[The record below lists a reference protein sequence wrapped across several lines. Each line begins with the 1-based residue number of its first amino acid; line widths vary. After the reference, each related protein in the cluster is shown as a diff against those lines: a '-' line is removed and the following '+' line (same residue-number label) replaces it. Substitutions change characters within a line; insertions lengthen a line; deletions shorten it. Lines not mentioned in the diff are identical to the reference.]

1 MRMIL
6 ISSRVLLGLLFV
18 VSIFSCETIILR
30 NKKKKKKKI
39 RTEVICNEGIQLRKK
54 KFSFKDKDVQ
64 SIFKTIENIDRKIQT
79 NKLKLTEQTINKFG
93 SSIVYCDSFKSIKL
107 ISEVYVRN
115 LKLASIKHEI
125 YFLDDCN
132 VIAKMTKFAYRSKRI
147 KAIYYYSFHKEK
159 YLGCI
164 VEPIHSL
171 FHKKDKWMDI
181 SDEKIA
187 IDWSQRIYQNI
198 VKHHLSQ
205 SEF

>member
-6 ISSRVLLGLLFV
+6 ISSRMLLGLLFV
-18 VSIFSCETIILR
+18 VSLFSCETIILKH
-30 NKKKKKKKI
+30 KKKKKKKI
-39 RTEVICNEGIQLRKK
+39 RTEVVCKEGLELRKK
-54 KFSFKDKDVQ
+54 KSSYKVKNIPALFN
-64 SIFKTIENIDRKIQT
+64 TIEAIDLKTRL
-79 NKLKLTEQTINKFG
+79 NKLKLTEKIVNKFG
-93 SSIVYCDSFKSIKL
+93 SSLVYNDSIKSVKL

-147 KAIYYYSFHKEK
+147 KAIYYFSFHKEE

-164 VEPIHSL
+164 VEPIHTL

-187 IDWSQRIYQNI
+187 IDWSKRIYQNI
-198 VKHHLSQ
+198 VKHHLLQ
-205 SEF
+205 SEY

>member
-1 MRMIL
+1 MRMIQ
-6 ISSRVLLGLLFV
+6 ISSRILLGLLFV
-18 VSIFSCETIILR
+18 VSLFSCETIILKH
-30 NKKKKKKKI
+30 KKKKKKKI
-39 RTEVICNEGIQLRKK
+39 RTEVVCNDGFLFRKK
-54 KFSFKDKDVQ
+54 KFSFRDKEIL
-64 SIFKTIENIDRKIQT
+64 SIFKTIESIDLKT
-79 NKLKLTEQTINKFG
+79 KLNKLKLTEKTINKFG
-93 SSIVYCDSFKSIKL
+93 SSIVYSDSVKSVKL

-164 VEPIHSL
+164 VEPIHTL

-187 IDWSQRIYQNI
+187 IDWSKRIYQNI
-198 VKHHLSQ
+198 VKHHLLQ

>member
-6 ISSRVLLGLLFV
+6 FSSRIVLGLLFV
-18 VSIFSCETIILR
+18 VSLFSCETIILR
-30 NKKKKKKKI
+30 HKKKKNKKV
-39 RTEVICNEGIQLRKK
+39 RTEVVCNDGIILRNKL
-54 KFSFKDKDVQ
+54 FSLKDKQ
-64 SIFKTIENIDRKIQT
+64 ILSIFKSIESIDLGVKL
-79 NKLKLTEQTINKFG
+79 NKLKLTEKTINKFG
-93 SSIVYCDSFKSIKL
+93 SFTVYSDSVKSVKL

-164 VEPIHSL
+164 VEPIHTL

-198 VKHHLSQ
+198 VKHHLLK

>member
-1 MRMIL
+1 MIQFC
-6 ISSRVLLGLLFV
+6 SRIVLGLLFV
-18 VSIFSCETIILR
+18 VSQASCETIIQR
-30 NKKKKKKKI
+30 HKKKKK
-39 RTEVICNEGIQLRKK
+39 EVLRKETVCNDGIVLRKK
-54 KFSFKDKDVQ
+54 TFSLKDKQVL
-64 SIFKTIENIDRKIQT
+64 SIFKAIDIIDKSTIKK
-79 NKLKLTEQTINKFG
+79 KLKLTEKTINKFG
-93 SSIVYCDSFKSIKL
+93 SFIVYSDSVKSVKL

-198 VKHHLSQ
+198 VKHHLLQ
-205 SEF
+205 SEL

>member
-6 ISSRVLLGLLFV
+6 ISSRILLGLLFV
-18 VSIFSCETIILR
+18 VSLLSCETIILR
-30 NKKKKKKKI
+30 HKKKKKKKS
-39 RTEVICNEGIQLRKK
+39 RTEVVCNDGIVLRKK
-54 KFSFKDKDVQ
+54 IFSLKDKQ
-64 SIFKTIENIDRKIQT
+64 IASIFKAIDSIDKNTLKQ
-79 NKLKLTEQTINKFG
+79 KLKLTEKTINKFG
-93 SSIVYCDSFKSIKL
+93 SFAVYSDSVKSVKL

-125 YFLDDCN
+125 YFIDDCN

-164 VEPIHSL
+164 VEPIHTL

-198 VKHHLSQ
+198 VKHHLLQ
-205 SEF
+205 SEY

>member
-6 ISSRVLLGLLFV
+6 FSSRLVLGLLFV
-18 VSIFSCETIILR
+18 ISLFSCETIILR
-30 NKKKKKKKI
+30 HKKKKKKKL
-39 RTEVICNEGIQLRKK
+39 RTEVVCNDGIVLRKK
-54 KFSFKDKDVQ
+54 IYSLKDIQVL
-64 SIFKTIENIDRKIQT
+64 SIFRAIDVIDNNTLKH
-79 NKLKLTEQTINKFG
+79 KLKLTEQTINKFG
-93 SSIVYCDSFKSIKL
+93 SFTVYSDSIKSVKL

-164 VEPIHSL
+164 VEPIHTF
-171 FHKKDKWMDI
+171 FHRKDKWMNI

-187 IDWSQRIYQNI
+187 IDWSQRIYLNI
-198 VKHHLSQ
+198 VKPHLLQ
-205 SEF
+205 SGY

>member
-1 MRMIL
+1 VY
-6 ISSRVLLGLLFV
+6 SD
-18 VSIFSCETIILR
+18 SI
-30 NKKKKKKKI
+30 
-39 RTEVICNEGIQLRKK
+39 
-54 KFSFKDKDVQ
+54 
-64 SIFKTIENIDRKIQT
+64 
-79 NKLKLTEQTINKFG
+79 
-93 SSIVYCDSFKSIKL
+93 KSVKL

-164 VEPIHSL
+164 VEPIHTL

-198 VKHHLSQ
+198 VKHHLLK

>member
-1 MRMIL
+1 MRMIQ
-6 ISSRVLLGLLFV
+6 ISSRILLGLLFV
-18 VSIFSCETIILR
+18 VSLFSCETIILKH
-30 NKKKKKKKI
+30 KKKKKKKI
-39 RTEVICNEGIQLRKK
+39 RTEVVCNEGITLRKK
-54 KFSFKDKDVQ
+54 KFSFRDKDIL
-64 SIFKTIENIDRKIQT
+64 SIFKTIESIDLKT
-79 NKLKLTEQTINKFG
+79 KLNKLKLTEKTINKFG
-93 SSIVYCDSFKSIKL
+93 SFIVYSDSVKSVKL

-125 YFLDDCN
+125 YFIDDCN

-164 VEPIHSL
+164 VEPIHTI

-198 VKHHLSQ
+198 VKHHLLQ
-205 SEF
+205 SEY

>member
-1 MRMIL
+1 M
-6 ISSRVLLGLLFV
+6 GLLLAF
-18 VSIFSCETIILR
+18 SLFSCETIILR
-30 NKKKKKKKI
+30 HKKKKKKKI
-39 RTEVICNEGIQLRKK
+39 RTEVVCNEGILLRKK
-54 KFSFKDKDVQ
+54 KFSFRDKDIL
-64 SIFKTIENIDRKIQT
+64 SIFKTIETIDLNTKL
-79 NKLKLTEQTINKFG
+79 NKLKLTEKTINKFG
-93 SSIVYCDSFKSIKL
+93 SSIIYSDSVKSVKL

-125 YFLDDCN
+125 YFFDDCN

-164 VEPIHSL
+164 VEPIHTL

-198 VKHHLSQ
+198 VKHHLLQ
-205 SEF
+205 SEY

>member
-1 MRMIL
+1 MRI
-6 ISSRVLLGLLFV
+6 IQFCSRIVLGLLFV
-18 VSIFSCETIILR
+18 VSQVSCETIILR
-30 NKKKKKKKI
+30 HKKKKKKI
-39 RTEVICNEGIQLRKK
+39 LRSEVVCNDGIVLRKK
-54 KFSFKDKDVQ
+54 IFSLKDKQVL
-64 SIFKTIENIDRKIQT
+64 SIFKAIDIIDKNTLKQ
-79 NKLKLTEQTINKFG
+79 KLKLTEKTINKFG
-93 SSIVYCDSFKSIKL
+93 SFIVYSDSVKSVKL

-198 VKHHLSQ
+198 VKHHLLQ
-205 SEF
+205 SEL